1 MRTEL
6 KKITPNG
13 IKVFVIENDHGMR
26 AELLSYGAII
36 SKLFVRDRNGN
47 LVDVV
52 AGYENEDDYMSDI
65 CYFGALIGRVCNRTA
80 GAKFSLDGVT
90 YELAKND
97 GNNHLHGGVEGFNK
111 KEYSAEIVGPASI
124 RFSRISPNKE
134 EGYPGTMTVSVT
146 YTLTN
151 DNVLEI
157 AYEAASDKRTPCAL
171 TNHSY
176 FNLDGDFESIHEH
189 EVFIAADKMSDIDS
203 ELIPTGKF
211 ISVKGTPY
219 DFLKPKRVGNDI
231 DADDRLLNIA
241 NGYDFNFVL
250 RDGGIDD
257 ERASAYSKKS
267 GIFLQVYTTKPC
279 IQFYTG
285 NFLSGEKG
293 KKIYNKQS
301 ALCLET
307 QNYPNAVNMPRLQDV
322 VLKAGELYR
331 SKTKYKFSV
340 K

>member
-1 MRTEL
+1 MKAEL
-6 KKITPNG
+6 KKITPTG
-13 IKVFVIENDHGMR
+13 IKVFVIENDNGMR

-36 SKLFVRDRNGN
+36 SKLFVKDRNGN

-52 AGYENEDDYMSDI
+52 AGYENEDDYAGDI

-90 YELAKND
+90 YELAKNN
-97 GNNHLHGGVEGFNK
+97 GNNHLHGGAEGFNK

-124 RFSRISPNKE
+124 KFSRISPNKE
-134 EGYPGTMTVSVT
+134 EGYPGTMTVAVT

-151 DNVLEI
+151 DNALEI
-157 AYEAASDKRTPCAL
+157 AYEATSDKRTPCAL

-176 FNLDGDFESIHEH
+176 FNLDGDFESVLDH
-189 EVFIAADKMSDIDS
+189 EVFIDADKMSDIDE
-203 ELIPTGKF
+203 ELIPTGKLLD
-211 ISVKGTPY
+211 VKGTPY
-219 DFLKPKRVGNDI
+219 DFRKPKRVGKDI
-231 DADDRLLNIA
+231 GADDRLLHIA

-250 RDGGIDD
+250 KDGGIDD
-257 ERASAYSKKS
+257 VRATAYSEKS
-267 GIFLQVYTTKPC
+267 GILMQVYTTKPC

-293 KKIYNKQS
+293 KKVYEKQS

-307 QNYPNAVNMPRLQDV
+307 QNFPNAVNMPSLQDV

-331 SKTKYKFSV
+331 SKTKYKFSI